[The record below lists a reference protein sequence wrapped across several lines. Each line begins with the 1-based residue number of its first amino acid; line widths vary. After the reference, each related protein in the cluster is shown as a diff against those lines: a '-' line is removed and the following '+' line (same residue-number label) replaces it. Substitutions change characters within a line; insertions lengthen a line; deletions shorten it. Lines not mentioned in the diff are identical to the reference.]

1 MPNLP
6 ISQLPQSDALTGGE
20 LFADV
25 QGGITKYTTLNDIS
39 GFVIESTPGIGGS
52 GLGWAR
58 YDDTQYTTSSF
69 LTVTAD
75 ALAVVLPNNA
85 GNVIE
90 TYINSSLTFYDST
103 SKKIQMQNVG
113 DVYSMVVTF
122 RAKAPNANQTHID
135 ISLASTGAT
144 PYDRVSK
151 SLNFAKGNNQW
162 ENFYDVF
169 NFYADAD
176 FVASGNQWKIFASG
190 GDVHI
195 SNVIYFIQ
203 RTFNAG

>member
-6 ISQLPQSDALTGGE
+6 ISQLPLSDALTGAE

-25 QGGITKYTTLNDIS
+25 QGGITKYTTLNNMA
-39 GFVIESTPGIGGS
+39 GFVTGSTPGIGGS

-69 LTVTAD
+69 LTVVDGA
-75 ALAVVLPNNA
+75 AAVALPNNA

-90 TYINSSLTFYDST
+90 TYMNSAKAFYNGT
-103 SKKIQMQNVG
+103 TKKVQAENSG
-113 DVYSMVVTF
+113 DVYTMVVTF
-122 RAKAPNANQTHID
+122 QAKAPNANQTHID
-135 ISLASTGAT
+135 ISFSSTGAT

-151 SLNFAKGNNQW
+151 SLGFIKGNNQW
-162 ENFYDVF
+162 ENFYETFD
-169 NFYADAD
+169 FYADSD
-176 FVASGNQWKIFASG
+176 FVTNGNQWKLTASG
-190 GDVHI
+190 GNVDVAGT
-195 SNVIYFIQ
+195 IYFIQ